1 MNPVL
6 TCRTSDFSLLPWP
19 RTVDLDPGRCRLTS
33 GAATGRRIVVEV
45 GAAHSAGAAHSGG
58 TVGDLLPTARR
69 LQAALRTHASVDW
82 EITAT
87 AAGPAD
93 EIGVCLRLLPDKAM
107 PDQGYELSITPER
120 LVVEAGTPSGM
131 FYGVSTLIQVI
142 AQLAPELPCLR
153 ISDWPDHAARGVMLD
168 VSRDKVPTMETVYA
182 LVDKL
187 ASWKINQVQLYTEH
201 TFAYRRHPEV
211 WADASPFTGEEILA
225 LDAYC
230 RERHIEL
237 VPNQNS
243 FGHMHRWLALP
254 RYAPLAEVTEGFTTP
269 WGEMRGP
276 FSLAPTEPGS
286 LQLVTELFDELLP
299 HFGSRQLNVGCD
311 ETFDLG
317 QGRSRELCEQQGTGR
332 VYLDF
337 VRKIY
342 QEVTARGHTMQ
353 FWGDIIEQ
361 HPELI
366 PELPKDVVALGWGY
380 EADHPFATMCERYAA
395 AGLTFYTCPGTSS
408 WCSIAGRTKNAL
420 GNLLS
425 AAENGLRCDATGYL
439 MTDWGDRGHWQVLPV
454 SYLGFVAGAAY
465 SWALE
470 ANRDLDIAAATS
482 LHAFGDPSG
491 TVGKVAYDL
500 GNVYT
505 KVGVEPHNSSVLFWI
520 LQSSLDDLASASG
533 PFGQRLAEVTPERL
547 LETRQAVDEAIAP
560 LNAVPGWTGSGS
572 TGEANLVEAEFANTA
587 RLLRHAYGR
596 GMLALGA
603 DSDRDA
609 ARRDLAVDLDVIT
622 EEYRRIWLLR
632 NRPGGLD
639 DSVGR
644 LEALRMEYAVD

>member
-19 RTVDLDPGRCRLTS
+19 RTVDLDPGRCNLTS
-33 GAATGRRIVVEV
+33 GPATGRRIVVEA
-45 GAAHSAGAAHSGG
+45 GSAGEAG
-58 TVGDLLPTARR
+58 TVGDLVPTARR

-82 EITAT
+82 EISAT
-87 AAGPAD
+87 PAGPAD
-93 EIGVCLRLLPDKAM
+93 EIGACLRLVPDRAM

-120 LVVEAGTPSGM
+120 LVVEAGTPSGL
-131 FYGVSTLIQVI
+131 FYGVCTLIQVVE
-142 AQLAPELPCLR
+142 QLAPELPCLR

-187 ASWKINQVQLYTEH
+187 ASWKINQIQLYTEH

-211 WADASPFTGEEILA
+211 WADASPFTGAEILA

-243 FGHMHRWLALP
+243 FGHMHRWLALS

-286 LQLVTELFDELLP
+286 IQLVGELFDELLP
-299 HFGSRQLNVGCD
+299 HFSSRQLNVGCD

-317 QGRSRELCEQQGTGR
+317 QGRSRELCDQKGSGR

-337 VRKIY
+337 VLRIY

-395 AGLTFYTCPGTSS
+395 AGLRFYTCPGTSS
-408 WCSIAGRTKNAL
+408 WCSIGGRTKNAL

-425 AAENGLRCDATGYL
+425 AAENGLRNDATGYL

-470 ANRDLDIAAATS
+470 ANRDLDTAAATS
-482 LHAFGDPSG
+482 LHAFGDPAG
-491 TVGKVAYDL
+491 TLGQVAYDL

-505 KVGVEPHNSSVLFWI
+505 KVGIEPHNSSVLFWI
-520 LQSSLDDLASASG
+520 MQSSLDDLAAASG
-533 PFGQRLAEVTPERL
+533 PFGSRFAEVAPERL
-547 LETRQAVDEAIAP
+547 RAASDAVDEAMAP
-560 LNAVPGWTGSGS
+560 LGAGSELGSG
-572 TGEANLVEAEFANTA
+572 GPEASLVEAEFTNTA
-587 RLLRHAYGR
+587 RLLRHACRR
-596 GMLALGA
+596 GLLALGA
-603 DSDRDA
+603 ESDRDA
-609 ARRDLAVDLDVIT
+609 ARSDLATDLDVIT